1 MIDHFADFLL
11 VSLKYEVL
19 LSSMHSRGLLADH
32 DLELI
37 ATAPTG
43 YHRNRL
49 ILSCVRHMDITGLFI
64 FSEVLQETHPHINIP
79 LVDGKL
85 IFCVYSSYK
94 LFVYVYVRI

>member
-11 VSLKYEVL
+11 ISLKCEML

-94 LFVYVYVRI
+94 LFVYVFTI